1 MTVLELCESC
11 SNTGV
16 GTIKVINMNHV
27 NDEAKFNDL
36 SELNKTSIRN
46 FEVSTWEFI
55 PKRKIGAIDWEFVLE
70 IIIK

>member
-11 SNTGV
+11 SNTGI
-16 GTIKVINMNHV
+16 GTIKVISINHV
-27 NDEAKFNDL
+27 EAKFNDL

-46 FEVSTWEFI
+46 FEVSTWEFV

>member
-11 SNTGV
+11 SNTGI
-16 GTIKVINMNHV
+16 GTIKVININHV
-27 NDEAKFNDL
+27 EAKFNDL

>member
-11 SNTGV
+11 SNTGI
-16 GTIKVINMNHV
+16 GTIKVVNTSHV
-27 NDEAKFNDL
+27 EAKFNDL

-46 FEVSTWEFI
+46 FKVSTWEFI